1 MRDTETQSVQYG
13 FLLLDPKKEKK
24 NYKGWQESFIATALF
39 VVPAQINV
47 LRFWSSVVI
56 LPPFSRWVP
65 RRSIDRF
72 PRIIDSTRITSRRT
86 SAELVNGSSQFPS
99 HEIIIHSIYP
109 FVSKTTSSSWITL
122 FNRRRF
128 FFFSF
133 LSSFHFSFCCC
144 CGCCVILTLALT
156 LALNFAY
163 CCRRWRS
170 LKTITRFVL
179 LHWVRDG
186 DGSTMPSCSQF
197 PPRILICA
205 FSLFF

>member
-1 MRDTETQSVQYG
+1 MDFSCSIR
-13 FLLLDPKKEKK
+13 KKK
-24 NYKGWQESFIATALF
+24 NWKGWQESFIATALF
-39 VVPAQINV
+39 VVPARINV

-56 LPPFSRWVP
+56 LPPFSRWIP

-72 PRIIDSTRITSRRT
+72 PRIIDSTRITSRRI
-86 SAELVNGSSQFPS
+86 SAELVNGSSQFPF
-99 HEIIIHSIYP
+99 HEIIIHPIYP
-109 FVSKTTSSSWITL
+109 FVSKTTSSSWTTL
-122 FNRRRF
+122 FNRRRLSF
-128 FFFSF
+128 FFCF
-133 LSSFHFSFCCC
+133 LFSFHFSFCCC
-144 CGCCVILTLALT
+144 CGCCCVILTLALT

-186 DGSTMPSCSQF
+186 DGSAMPCCSQSP

-205 FSLFF
+205 FPLFF